1 MTSLGLG
8 PQEGPRLS
16 VVVADDRAIQPPS
29 CIMVNLASGRGT
41 REDIKRRGGKL
52 EGPKS
57 VNPSERPV
65 HGDPSNLPPKAAR
78 MGVKEGGQAAG

>member
-16 VVVADDRAIQPPS
+16 VVVADDRAIRPPS
-29 CIMVNLASGRGT
+29 CILINLASGRDT
-41 REDIKRRGGKL
+41 RKDIKRRGGKL
-52 EGPKS
+52 EGPKI

-65 HGDPSNLPPKAAR
+65 HEDRSNLPPKNR
-78 MGVKEGGQAAG
+78 LEWE